1 MTEMKPWKILDKKIV
16 YHSNKFLK
24 VELHKIKLPNGRI
37 IDDWGWIILPDFANI
52 IARDRNGKFLIFRQ
66 TKYAVGSVCL
76 APPGG
81 FIEPNEEPIKAA
93 QRELLEETGYTSNEW
108 IKLGEFVVD
117 ANRGAGRCTFFLALN
132 CEKKA
137 EPIPDD
143 LEEQELQ
150 FLSLD
155 ELKQAIDSNEF
166 KALPWA
172 ASVALAI
179 RTLEKLKK

>member
-1 MTEMKPWKILDKKIV
+1 MTEMKPWEILDKKTV
-16 YHSNKFLK
+16 YHPNKFLK
-24 VELHKIKLPNGRI
+24 VELHKIKLPDGRI
-37 IDDWGWIILPDFANI
+37 IDDWGWIILPDFANVV
-52 IARDRNGKFLIFRQ
+52 ARNKNGKFLIFRQ
-66 TKYAVGSVCL
+66 TKYAVGTDCL
-76 APPGG
+76 AIPGG
-81 FIEPNEEPIKAA
+81 FIESNEEPIKAA
-93 QRELLEETGYTSNEW
+93 QRELLEETGYSSNEW

-117 ANRGAGRCTFFLALN
+117 ANRGAGRCAFFLALD
-132 CEKKA
+132 CEKTS

-155 ELKQAIDSNEF
+155 ELKQALDSNQF

-179 RTLEKLKK
+179 RTLEKFKK